1 MPFRG
6 CISAEDAGVSLLIA
20 LEYHWR
26 YNPPPNLITKE
37 THGPHHTT
45 RPRGPHHRLRHRLH
59 RPRPPRHQGD
69 EVAPRA
75 PPVDIDIAHTRENL
89 TLTITPTELGGKP
102 ITATLTPEQVPELVR
117 HLIVELGLM
126 NKENQS

>member
-1 MPFRG
+1 M
-6 CISAEDAGVSLLIA
+6 D
-20 LEYHWR
+20 
-26 YNPPPNLITKE
+26 LITPLGLAALIIACAIGYTDLALPDTKV
-37 THGPHHTT
+37 T
-45 RPRGPHHRLRHRLH
+45 RS
-59 RPRPPRHQGD
+59 RP
-69 EVAPRA
+69 AP